1 MEERMEPFFGT
12 LRCTLLDRRS
22 SVPLVEA
29 RVMCAGRDGRVSRF
43 DTDQRGGFEGQFPQG
58 VYDLVISA
66 RGYLSLTVRGIGILA
81 GHEQHVI
88 RGLIP
93 GEGKTL
99 EGEPATA
106 IAGYVVDRVGLAV
119 ENVAIHANEE
129 NGSYAYTT
137 RTDRSGAYILHGVVP
152 GMYDLSVR
160 AGDRTVER
168 RPVPI
173 AHVKELVRLDL
184 RLLQL

>member
-1 MEERMEPFFGT
+1 MEPSFGT

-22 SVPLVEA
+22 SIPLAEA

-43 DTDQRGGFEGQFPQG
+43 DTDQGGAFEGEFPQG

-66 RGYLSLTVRGIGILA
+66 RGYLSLTIRGIGILA
-81 GHEQHVI
+81 GHHQSLT
-88 RGLIP
+88 RGLVP
-93 GEGKTL
+93 GDGQTL

-119 ENVAIHANEE
+119 RNIAIHANEE
-129 NGSYAYTT
+129 KGGSAYTT
-137 RTDRSGAYILHGVVP
+137 RTDSSGAYILHGVRP

-160 AGDRTVER
+160 VGERTVEQ

-184 RLLQL
+184 RLVQL